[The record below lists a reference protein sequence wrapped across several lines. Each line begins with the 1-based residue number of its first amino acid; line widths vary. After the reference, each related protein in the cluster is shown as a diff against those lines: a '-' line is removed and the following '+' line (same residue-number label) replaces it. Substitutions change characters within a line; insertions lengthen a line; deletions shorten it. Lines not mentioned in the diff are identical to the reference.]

1 MRDISSRVRSNV
13 YLGMRTDEYVY
24 DENYDF
30 KNCATRVVS
39 DAGFHDEDVIQA
51 IWHTLGNY
59 SAMSELLARRRSSVR
74 DYVLS
79 HPSVK
84 LVFDEVRESFLDRVE
99 SNVFKQADEGDASQC
114 RFILQTLGKSRGYST
129 RQELTGEDGKPLRL
143 ITAEM
148 TPEEAAEAYAD
159 SL

>member
-1 MRDISSRVRSNV
+1 MREISSRVRSNV
-13 YLGMRTDEYVY
+13 YFEMLTDEYVY
-24 DENYDF
+24 DPNYDF
-30 KNCATRVVS
+30 KNCATRVVR

-51 IWHTLGNY
+51 IWHTRGNY
-59 SAMSELLARRRSSVR
+59 SAMSELLARRRASVR
-74 DYVLS
+74 EYVLS

-84 LVFDEVRESFLDRVE
+84 LVYDEVREALLDRVE
-99 SNVFKQADEGDASQC
+99 NNVFSQAEKGDGAQC
-114 RFILQTLGKSRGYST
+114 RFVLQTLGKSRGYST

-159 SL
+159 TL